1 MDPADADAAAVLI
14 TLPVTPILRALQNK
28 TFKFLFRGV
37 GINFRLPELFLYKT
51 KKMVYN
57 TDGIILFII
66 SRNGITR

>member
-1 MDPADADAAAVLI
+1 MRPADADAAAVLI

-37 GINFRLPELFLYKT
+37 GIISGSPNFFLYKT

-57 TDGIILFII
+57 TDGIILFNIL
-66 SRNGITR
+66 RNGMTR